1 MYAGARKT
9 VVRSVARPAA
19 RFASPTRPTGASRAN
34 SPLKPAALS
43 LLVSRSGSGTAFSRF
58 EIVWWCVKGTCDES
72 STFSS
77 SMSAEYGMSRL
88 TSMCTKR
95 ASSSAPHVGISA
107 SSAAPAGGFGSP
119 HSHTSPCFS
128 HVA

>member
-95 ASSSAPHVGISA
+95 SSSSAPHVGTKA
-107 SSAAPAGGFGSP
+107 SSGAPAGGSGSP